1 VSRLNNLSLALTV
14 AGLLAVVL
22 GLLLDLS
29 PLITLIGLML
39 VVAGGVKVATVY
51 LWKTMFSADAD
62 PPPSSSP
69 RP

>member
-1 VSRLNNLSLALTV
+1 MRRLNNLSIALTV

-29 PLITLIGLML
+29 PIIILIGLML

-51 LWKTMFSADAD
+51 LWRTMFSADAE
-62 PPPSSSP
+62 PPPSSAP
-69 RP
+69 KR

>member
-1 VSRLNNLSLALTV
+1 MTRLNNLSIALTA
-14 AGLLAVVL
+14 AGLTAVVL

-51 LWKTMFSADAD
+51 LWRAMFSADAEQ
-62 PPPSSSP
+62 PPPSN
-69 RP
+69 R

>member
-1 VSRLNNLSLALTV
+1 MSRLNTLSLALTV
-14 AGLLAVVL
+14 VGLVAVLL

-29 PLITLIGLML
+29 PLVTLTGLLL

-51 LWKTMFSADAD
+51 LWRAMFDAD
-62 PPPSSSP
+62 QPPSSPP